1 MRIKSSGE
9 VFYHY
14 RAKVSH
20 ILTSPHF
27 VTSLISSFSVV
38 EEEIER
44 DPKTDRQEIVQFS
57 DNIAGTL
64 GGLIYN
70 NNELF
75 LELIDG
81 LAYLDFKLS
90 VGESA
95 SQSLIYIN
103 QDNQVLIKVVQ
114 TQIQL

>member
-27 VTSLISSFSVV
+27 VTSLIGSFSVV

-64 GGLIYN
+64 GA
-70 NNELF
+70 
-75 LELIDG
+75 D
-81 LAYLDFKLS
+81 
-90 VGESA
+90 
-95 SQSLIYIN
+95 
-103 QDNQVLIKVVQ
+103 
-114 TQIQL
+114 IQQQ